1 MYNNDCN
8 LEEWCI
14 LMKLTNDQIRSIIC
28 GAVDY
33 IETEDYLQPCRFS
46 KEQLEY
52 YTYSEAFSTRA
63 ISAAG
68 VAMAFET
75 DSTTLSLQVEIL
87 PSVRRYFAFEVFVN
101 GQLLDCLDNY
111 SEVGLPPQFY
121 GDVDLPKMKG
131 NFEKTFDLGEGVKQ
145 VRVTFPWSKGVR
157 IQAVTLDDGSF
168 VNPVKRKK
176 TLLAFGDSI
185 THGMDARRPSERYIA
200 QLADFLEADE
210 YNKAIAGDTYCP
222 GLAACR
228 ENFTPDYISVA
239 YGTNDWK
246 AKSPQRLIDHSR
258 LFYEELSK
266 HYPGVP
272 VFVLTPLWRADRDEC
287 NEFGSFDDVE
297 KIIRENAAAFP
308 QIHVIR
314 GYDLIPHD
322 TSLFVEARLHPTTE
336 GFTHYGKNLIEEI
349 RKFV

>member
-1 MYNNDCN
+1 
-8 LEEWCI
+8 
-14 LMKLTNDQIRSIIC
+14 MKLTNEQLRSVLC

-33 IETEDYLQPCRFS
+33 VETEEYLQPCRFS

-52 YTYSEAFSTRA
+52 YTYSEAFSLRA

-75 DSTTLSLQVEIL
+75 DSTTLKLQVEII

-121 GDVDLPKMKG
+121 GEIDLPKMKG
-131 NFEKTFDLGEGVKQ
+131 DFEKTFALGEGVKQ
-145 VRVTFPWSKGVR
+145 VRVTFPWSKAVR
-157 IQAVTLDDGSF
+157 IQAVTVDDGAF
-168 VNPVKRKK
+168 ITPVKRKK

-222 GLAACR
+222 GLAALR
-228 ENFTPDYISVA
+228 EDFTPDYISVA

-246 AKSPQRLIDHSR
+246 SKPRQRFIDHTR
-258 LFYEELSK
+258 MFYEELSK

-272 VFVLTPLWRADRDEC
+272 VFVLTPIWRADRDE
-287 NEFGSFDDVE
+287 ETGFGAFDDVE

-336 GFTHYGKNLIEEI
+336 GFVHYGKNLIEQV
-349 RKFV
+349 KKLV